1 MTQYLIRRVLQAIP
15 VLLFISIIVY
25 GLIMIS
31 PVDPLAIYEENPD
44 ITPADMAML
53 EFRLGLRQPAFLN
66 FRGSSGTIQGAG
78 VELFNKPEASG
89 GTEPAR
95 TGELHGGIEVALVDG
110 KSTEDGSAWVKVLYV
125 DERIT
130 GWTLRGNLSI
140 EMNPFDSR
148 YFKWLLAILQGD
160 FGRSNVER
168 RDALQMILERFPA
181 TLKLMSIAFIGQLLV
196 AIPIGIISA
205 IRQYSFFDYFFTVL
219 AYAGRSIPIFWFGLI
234 LIIVFHS
241 SLQWPSWIGG
251 DWAGEPLFPG
261 SGMYDIRLQ
270 LSLGYTPWWDY
281 VYHLVLPVAMLSVFG
296 AASYIRYMRA
306 SMLEVIFQD
315 YIRTARA
322 KGLKERAVLYG
333 HALKNAAIPVVTI
346 IAMDL
351 PILFGGALFTE
362 TIFSWPGMGKLFFRS
377 AQRVDYAVLMGIV
390 MINATFIVAFN
401 LMADVV
407 YAFLD
412 PRIRYD

>member
-1 MTQYLIRRVLQAIP
+1 MTRYLFRRVLQAIP
-15 VLLFISIIVY
+15 VLLFISVVVY
-25 GLIMIS
+25 GLIIIS
-31 PVDPLAIYEENPD
+31 PVDPMAIYEDNPN
-44 ITPADMAML
+44 ITPEDMAML

-66 FRGSSGTIQGAG
+66 FRGSLGMVATD
-78 VELFNKPEASG
+78 VVLYNKAPGSEG
-89 GTEPAR
+89 LEPTE
-95 TGELHGGIEVALVDG
+95 TGELSAGAEVAIVDSKKNEKG
-110 KSTEDGSAWVKVLYV
+110 NWVKVLHV
-125 DERIT
+125 GERVT
-130 GWTLRGNLSI
+130 GWTQRDNMSI
-140 EMNPFDSR
+140 RVNPLDSR
-148 YFKWLLAILQGD
+148 YFKWLFAVLQGD

-168 RDALQMILERFPA
+168 RPALGMILERFPA
-181 TLKLMSIAFIGQLLV
+181 TFYLMIVSFVGQLLI

-205 IRQYSFFDYFFTVL
+205 VKQYSLFDHFFTIV

-234 LIIVFHS
+234 LIIVFHNG
-241 SLQWPSWIGG
+241 LDWPSWIGES
-251 DWAGEPLFPG
+251 WAGKPLFPG
-261 SGMYDIRLQ
+261 SGMYDVRLERE
-270 LSLGYTPWWDY
+270 LGSTPLWDY
-281 VYHLVLPVAMLSVFG
+281 LHHLILPVAMLSVFG

-306 SMLEVIFQD
+306 SMLEVVHQD
-315 YIRTARA
+315 YIRTARG

-346 IAMDL
+346 VAMDL

-390 MINATFIVAFN
+390 MINATLIVAFN

-412 PRIRYD
+412 PRVRYE

>member
-1 MTQYLIRRVLQAIP
+1 MTRYLIRRVLQAIP
-15 VLLFISIIVY
+15 VLLFISVVVY
-25 GLIMIS
+25 GLIIIS

-44 ITPADMAML
+44 ITPEDMAML
-53 EFRLGLRQPAFLN
+53 EYRLGLRQPAFLN
-66 FRGSSGTIQGAG
+66 FRGSSGEIKVAT
-78 VELFNKPEASG
+78 VELYNKPGPSQG
-89 GTEPAR
+89 IEPTK
-95 TGELHGGIEVALVDG
+95 TGELPSGTKVALVDSEKNDLG
-110 KSTEDGSAWVKVLYV
+110 NWVKVLHV
-125 DERIT
+125 EDRTT
-130 GWTLRGNLSI
+130 GWTHRENLAISV
-140 EMNPFDSR
+140 NPFDSR
-148 YFKWLLAILQGD
+148 YFKWLFAVVQGD
-160 FGRSNVER
+160 LGRSNVER
-168 RDALQMILERFPA
+168 RPALEMILERFPA
-181 TLKLMSIAFIGQLLV
+181 TFYLMAVSFVGQLLL

-205 IRQYSFFDYFFTVL
+205 IKQYSLFDHFFTVI

-241 SLQWPSWIGG
+241 SLDWPSW
-251 DWAGEPLFPG
+251 AGESLAGKPLFPG
-261 SGMYDIRLQ
+261 SGMFDVRLQ
-270 LSLGYTPWWDY
+270 RQLGTTPWWDY
-281 VYHLVLPVAMLSVFG
+281 LHHLILPVAMLSVFG

-306 SMLEVIFQD
+306 SMLEVIHQD

-346 IAMDL
+346 VAMDL

-390 MINATFIVAFN
+390 MINATLIVAFN
-401 LMADVV
+401 LLADVV

-412 PRIRYD
+412 PRIRYT